1 MWLDAR
7 MTYDEYKTATP
18 PEYETMD
25 ATACDECGT
34 VFERKTDLGKALE
47 LLAKAEV
54 FFKSSTDITINTYG
68 ADIAKFMDRMRE
80 KGHI

>member
-1 MWLDAR
+1 MNIRDQIAAARALADA
-7 MTYDEYKTATP
+7 A
-18 PEYETMD
+18 
-25 ATACDECGT
+25 ECGT

>member
-1 MWLDAR
+1 
-7 MTYDEYKTATP
+7 MTYDDWKLSTP

>member
-1 MWLDAR
+1 
-7 MTYDEYKTATP
+7 MTYDDWKTQTP
-18 PEYETMD
+18 PEYEESNAET
-25 ATACDECGT
+25 CDVCGT

-47 LLAKAEV
+47 LLSKAEV